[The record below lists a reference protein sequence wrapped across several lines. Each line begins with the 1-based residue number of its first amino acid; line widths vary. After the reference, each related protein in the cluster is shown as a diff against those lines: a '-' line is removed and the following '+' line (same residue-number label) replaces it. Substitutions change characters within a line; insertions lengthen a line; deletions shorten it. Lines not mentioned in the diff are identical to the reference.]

1 MANNIVFKV
10 HAKATYTEQPLD
22 GFGGQK
28 QTISLDS
35 LRAFIGEVED
45 VTGILDNP
53 LISVDHTG
61 LTYEYEEN

>member
-1 MANNIVFKV
+1 MADNIVFKV

-22 GFGGQK
+22 GFGGQ
-28 QTISLDS
+28 TISLDS
-35 LRAFIGEVED
+35 LRAFIREVDD
-45 VTGILDNP
+45 VTGLLDNP